1 MAKIRDF
8 HTLQKRFLTPCDV
21 AAEDDTVDPF
31 TLVIFGGGGDL
42 SQRKLIPSLYH
53 LFIENKLPDDFA
65 ILGLGRREKTDE
77 QFQAMM
83 MEAIRDFIPKY
94 YEEKKAAAFVEQLHY
109 LSMDVNNPEA
119 FQTLC
124 HRIKDLN
131 TAEWGNLLYYLSVP
145 PEILPVIVKNLNGA
159 GLCRDSAESKII
171 VEKPFGRDRES
182 GNELNRLLLEA
193 FEEKQIYRI
202 DHYLGKET
210 VQNLL
215 FFRFGNSIFEPMW
228 NRRYVD
234 HVQIMVAE
242 DLGIEQRGN
251 FYEQAGVIRDI
262 VQNHALQLLA
272 LVAMEPPVGFDAD
285 LIRDEKVKVYR
296 TIRPVPKNEI
306 DKYMIRG
313 QYGAGTVRDKA
324 AQGYREEESV
334 DPQSNT
340 PTYFAGKF
348 MIDNWRWS
356 GVPFYIRSGK
366 RMPRRQS
373 EIYVQFHQP
382 PLQLFG
388 RICDE
393 IEPNALIFSIQ
404 PDEELTMRM
413 NVKIPGMT
421 NRPQAVDM
429 DFNYEDAFQVKQD
442 TPYERLLID
451 AIRGDLTLFAR
462 QDAVEAMWGVVD
474 PIIKWW
480 DDHPAKD
487 FPNYKAGTWGP
498 KAADKL
504 LEQDGHRWRFHKQ

>member
-1 MAKIRDF
+1 MKQIRDDY
-8 HTLQKRFLTPCDV
+8 TLQKRFLSPCDV
-21 AAEDDTVDPF
+21 AAEDETVKPF

-53 LFIENKLPDDFA
+53 LFTENKMPDDFA
-65 ILGLGRREKTDE
+65 VLGLGRRKKTDE
-77 QFQAMM
+77 QFQNMM
-83 MEAIRDFIPKY
+83 KASIRNYIPEF
-94 YEEKKAAAFVEQLHY
+94 YEEKKAVAFVEQLHY
-109 LSMDVNNPEA
+109 LSMDVNHAEA
-119 FQTLC
+119 FKSLC
-124 HRIKDLN
+124 KRIRELN
-131 TAEWGNLLYYLSVP
+131 TGGWDNLLYYLSVP
-145 PEILPVIVKNLNGA
+145 PEILHVIVKHMHAA
-159 GLCRDSAESKII
+159 GLCRRQPDTKII
-171 VEKPFGRDRES
+171 VEKPFGRDQAT
-182 GNELNRLLLEA
+182 GNELNRLLLQSFDER
-193 FEEKQIYRI
+193 QIYRI

-210 VQNLL
+210 VQNIL

-251 FYEQAGVIRDI
+251 FYEQAGVVRDI
-262 VQNHALQLLA
+262 IQNHALQLLS
-272 LVAMEPPVGFDAD
+272 LVAMEPPVGFEAD
-285 LIRDEKVKVYR
+285 MIRDEKVKVYR
-296 TIRPVPKNEI
+296 TIRPIAEEEI
-306 DKYMIRG
+306 DWFMVRG
-313 QYGAGTVRDKA
+313 QYGPGTVRD
-324 AQGYREEESV
+324 QPVRGYRQENLV
-334 DPQSNT
+334 DSQSNT

-373 EIYVQFHQP
+373 EIYAEFKQP

-404 PDEELTMRM
+404 PDEELTLRM

-429 DFNYEDAFQVKQD
+429 DFNYEDAFQVKHD
-442 TPYERLLID
+442 TPYERLLMD

-462 QDAVEAMWGVVD
+462 QDGVEAMWGVVD
-474 PIIKWW
+474 PIIQRWES
-480 DDHPAKD
+480 HPAKD
-487 FPNYKAGTWGP
+487 FPNYEAGSWGP
-498 KAADKL
+498 KTADRL
-504 LEQDGHRWRFHKQ
+504 LERDGRRWRFTHQ